1 MSMHTLR
8 VCACACAYACACA
21 CACAYAPLDDI
32 ERPEDDVHREWQ
44 PKAIRP
50 LELETGD
57 SDRVTDGLVP
67 ICGKKKRVQ
76 GGGSGCGGK
85 KWRVENRERVAGRG
99 RG

>member
-8 VCACACAYACACA
+8 VCACA

-67 ICGKKKRVQ
+67 ICGKKKAFRTVVQ
-76 GGGSGCGGK
+76 GAVEK